1 MSGEIKELQKI
12 MLDHEMCLSLLLS
25 NINNCASHKL
35 YFLSKIRNNI
45 KPMLCIVNIQADLYW
60 ITRFLINL
68 VLQVGQN
75 RLNFFSK

>member
-1 MSGEIKELQKI
+1 METSVYNTYFMSGEIKELKKI

-45 KPMLCIVNIQADLYW
+45 KPTLCIVNIQADYIPLLDYE
-60 ITRFLINL
+60 
-68 VLQVGQN
+68 V
-75 RLNFFSK
+75 SY